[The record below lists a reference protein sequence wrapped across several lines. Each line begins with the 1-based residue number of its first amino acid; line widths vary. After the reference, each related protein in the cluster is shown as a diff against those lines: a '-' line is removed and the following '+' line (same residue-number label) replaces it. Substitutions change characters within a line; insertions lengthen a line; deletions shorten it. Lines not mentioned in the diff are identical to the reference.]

1 MTQLVHESARAF
13 DSLGKITYQPTESEL
28 ASKRYR
34 RSLYVTKDLKPG
46 DSLTEDNI
54 RAIRPGLG
62 LSPKYLSSLI
72 GKKAKKE
79 IKRGTPLSWQLL
91 D

>member
-1 MTQLVHESARAF
+1 M
-13 DSLGKITYQPTESEL
+13 
-28 ASKRYR
+28 
-34 RSLYVTKDLKPG
+34 
-46 DSLTEDNI
+46 
-54 RAIRPGLG
+54 
-62 LSPKYLSSLI
+62 SPKYLSSLI